1 MIGKTFSHY
10 HVVEK
15 LGGGGMGVV
24 YKAEDT
30 RLGRT
35 VALKFLPENLAGASQ
50 ALERFQ
56 REARAASALN
66 HPGICTV
73 HDIDAHEGQWF
84 IAMELLEGQTLRE
97 RIGGR
102 PVELAA
108 LLDLGIQ
115 MADALDAAHAKGVVH
130 RDLKPANVWVTPRG
144 QAKLLDFGLAKLS
157 HQGAVSGSSERP
169 TEAPAELTSAG
180 SVMGTVA
187 YMSPEQVRGEV
198 LDARTDL
205 FSLGIVLYEMA
216 TGRQAFSGTTT
227 GVVFD
232 QILNRDPSPA
242 SESNPG
248 LPGELER
255 IVGKALEKDKDVRYQ
270 TARDLEA
277 DLKRLRRDTTSGRK
291 AVTASSAAVSASS
304 GATATAV
311 HVTTP
316 RAGSRRRLVLAGAA
330 LAAVVALVAVA
341 LRLASAPPA
350 LKVKAVVQVTSDQM
364 TKGRLFTDGTRIYL
378 TESERNFSS
387 VLAQVGVN
395 GGATGTIPV
404 PFPAPF
410 LVGISPDGT
419 ELLVLADRQV
429 LGTAGAPSPLW
440 AVPFLGGTPR
450 PVGEIL
456 ADDAGWSP
464 DGRTIVYAVGADLF
478 VADASGSSSRKIW
491 TAAGNVAYPVFA
503 PDGRRLRVSVVDP
516 KDGRP
521 SLWDVGADG
530 SDPRPLLPGFEG
542 FTCCGRWSP
551 DGRHY
556 VFTSGT
562 RVQLPGQALA
572 PSGIDLWVVA
582 ERTGFLSPARS
593 APTRLTQGPLSYDGP
608 TWSRDGKKIFVEGSR
623 QSGELVRCR
632 LGSGECATYLGGM
645 DAEHVSFSQDGQWVA
660 WVSPDGGLWRGR
672 ADGTDRLQLSFPP
685 VLAAL
690 PQWSPDASE
699 ICFARVGSAGQ
710 PTRLLLVPANGG
722 APRDAVPG
730 DEDNQQDGSWSP
742 DGRRIAFGRGLG
754 PNQRRD
760 LLTIQVAD
768 LPSAQITT
776 LPGSNGL
783 FSPRWSPDGRHLV
796 ALSHDS
802 LRLVLYDFETE
813 RWRPLVTGTIVG
825 YPAWARDGASVFVFE
840 TRGRVRVRIADGRTE
855 VVHSLAGL
863 RQLSRRFGQWVG
875 QAPDDSILTLRD
887 TSLDEIFALE
897 LE

>member
-1 MIGKTFSHY
+1 
-10 HVVEK
+10 
-15 LGGGGMGVV
+15 
-24 YKAEDT
+24 
-30 RLGRT
+30 
-35 VALKFLPENLAGASQ
+35 
-50 ALERFQ
+50 
-56 REARAASALN
+56 
-66 HPGICTV
+66 
-73 HDIDAHEGQWF
+73 
-84 IAMELLEGQTLRE
+84 
-97 RIGGR
+97 
-102 PVELAA
+102 
-108 LLDLGIQ
+108 
-115 MADALDAAHAKGVVH
+115 
-130 RDLKPANVWVTPRG
+130 
-144 QAKLLDFGLAKLS
+144 
-157 HQGAVSGSSERP
+157 
-169 TEAPAELTSAG
+169 
-180 SVMGTVA
+180 
-187 YMSPEQVRGEV
+187 
-198 LDARTDL
+198 
-205 FSLGIVLYEMA
+205 
-216 TGRQAFSGTTT
+216 
-227 GVVFD
+227 
-232 QILNRDPSPA
+232 
-242 SESNPG
+242 
-248 LPGELER
+248 
-255 IVGKALEKDKDVRYQ
+255 
-270 TARDLEA
+270 
-277 DLKRLRRDTTSGRK
+277 
-291 AVTASSAAVSASS
+291 
-304 GATATAV
+304 
-311 HVTTP
+311 
-316 RAGSRRRLVLAGAA
+316 
-330 LAAVVALVAVA
+330 
-341 LRLASAPPA
+341 
-350 LKVKAVVQVTSDQM
+350 
-364 TKGRLFTDGTRIYL
+364 
-378 TESERNFSS
+378 
-387 VLAQVGVN
+387 
-395 GGATGTIPV
+395 
-404 PFPAPF
+404 
-410 LVGISPDGT
+410 VGISPDGT

-450 PVGEIL
+450 PIGEIL

-530 SDPRPLLPGFEG
+530 SDPHPLLPGFEG

-572 PSGIDLWVVA
+572 PSGIDLWVLA
-582 ERTGFLSPARS
+582 ERTGFLSPAGS

-660 WVSPDGGLWRGR
+660 WVSADGGLWRGR

-690 PQWSPDASE
+690 PQWSPDAKE
-699 ICFARVGSAGQ
+699 ICFARVGTAGQ

-730 DEDNQQDGSWSP
+730 DNENQQDGSWSP
-742 DGRRIAFGRGLG
+742 DGRRIAFGRSLG
-754 PNQRRD
+754 PTVRRD

-768 LPSAQITT
+768 LQSAQITT

-855 VVHSLAGL
+855 VVHTLAGL